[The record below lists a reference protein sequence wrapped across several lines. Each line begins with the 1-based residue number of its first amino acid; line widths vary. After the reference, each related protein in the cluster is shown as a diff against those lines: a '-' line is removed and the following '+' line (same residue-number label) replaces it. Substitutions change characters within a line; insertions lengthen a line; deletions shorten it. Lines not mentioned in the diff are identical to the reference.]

1 MTDWLVRRKVC
12 PLSVIHLGWNATKRV
27 LFRQTAQIFE
37 LDVTMYSYG
46 FICMNELTDLHYRK
60 NYFLGL
66 YHFVRNII
74 KKQSENLV
82 FYWYKVVSFK
92 LMDKSFFHLYCVCYH
107 SQNES
112 NMVCPYLLLNAAV
125 RKHLKCQIRQR
136 SFWE

>member
-1 MTDWLVRRKVC
+1 MTDGLVRKKVC
-12 PLSVIHLGWNATKRV
+12 LLSVIHLGWNATKRV
-27 LFRQTAQIFE
+27 FFRQTAQIFE

-46 FICMNELTDLHYRK
+46 FICMNLQVYTTVK
-60 NYFLGL
+60 PIFLGI

-74 KKQSENLV
+74 KKQSENFV

-112 NMVCPYLLLNAAV
+112 NIVCPYLLPNAAV
-125 RKHLKCQIRQR
+125 RKHLMCQIRQR